1 MTALLRYPDG
11 SCTFGQKAHTSTLTL
26 HIGMNIAVERDF
38 YGRMTQNFRQRFH
51 IKSQLDTASGE
62 QMAGA
67 VVVE

>member
-1 MTALLRYPDG
+1 
-11 SCTFGQKAHTSTLTL
+11 
-26 HIGMNIAVERDF
+26 MNVAVERDF